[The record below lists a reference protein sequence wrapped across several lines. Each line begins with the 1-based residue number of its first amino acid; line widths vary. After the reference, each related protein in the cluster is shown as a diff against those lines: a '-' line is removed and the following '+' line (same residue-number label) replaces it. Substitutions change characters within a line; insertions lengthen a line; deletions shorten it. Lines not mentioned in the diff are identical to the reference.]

1 MLKRKITEKL
11 LKWKQREDRLPLI
24 IKGCRQC
31 GKTHAVLDFARSSYE
46 HVVYLNFFENPGY
59 GAIFK
64 DNLDVDF
71 LTMMMTAQIKGS
83 AFEAGKTVIILDEI
97 QDCPEARTALKFF
110 KLDGRYDVIA
120 TGSLLGVKGYGEPK
134 SIPVGFETMLTM
146 VPMDF
151 EEFLWANG
159 VDEKLINL
167 LKDCIDEEKPVPE
180 ALHAKMRL
188 LLLQYVVVGGMPA
201 VVQNFVDHHDMSQ
214 VLQMQR
220 DITISYEDDMMKYAP
235 DRDKVRIRKCYR
247 SIPKQLAKEN
257 KKFKYSVVERGAR
270 SKDYDSCLSWIEDA
284 GILHHCYN
292 LSVPELPLDGNSEE
306 DTFKVYLADT
316 GLFISMLEDG
326 TQADVLQGNL
336 LGYKGAIFEN
346 LVADF
351 FCKMGRKL
359 YYFHK
364 DSGLEIDFV
373 IKYKG
378 KATLVEVKATN
389 GNAKSMKQV
398 LSHPERYHV
407 EQAIK
412 LADVQ
417 VKRNGQVLM
426 LPLYMGAFLS
436 AVTA

>member
-1 MLKRKITEKL
+1 MLKRKITDKL
-11 LKWKQREDRLPLI
+11 LQWKQQEDRLPLI

-31 GKTHAVLDFARSSYE
+31 GKTRAVLDFAGNNYE
-46 HVVYLNFFENPGY
+46 HVVYLNFFENSSY

-64 DNLDVDF
+64 DNLEVDF
-71 LTMMMTAQIKGS
+71 LTMMMTAQIKD
-83 AFEAGKTVIILDEI
+83 AVFEAGKTVIILDEI
-97 QDCPEARTALKFF
+97 QECPEARTALKFF

-134 SIPVGFETMLTM
+134 SVPVGYETMLTM

-159 VDEKLINL
+159 IDEKLIAL
-167 LKDCIDEEKPVPE
+167 LKDCVTEEKPVPE
-180 ALHAKMRL
+180 ALHAKMRM

-201 VVQNFVDHHDMSQ
+201 VVQNFVDHHNMAQ

-220 DITISYEDDMMKYAP
+220 DITMSYEDDMMKYAP

-257 KKFKYSVVERGAR
+257 KKFQYSVVERGAR
-270 SKDYDSCLSWIEDA
+270 SKYYDSCLSWIEDA

-292 LSVPELPLDGNSEE
+292 LSIPELPLDGNSEE
-306 DTFKVYLADT
+306 DTFKVYMADT

-326 TQADVLQGNL
+326 TQADILQGNL

-351 FCKMGRKL
+351 FGKMGRKL
-359 YYFHK
+359 YYFRK

-398 LSHPERYHV
+398 LANPDRYHV

-412 LADVQ
+412 LADAQ
-417 VKRNGQVLM
+417 VGRNGQVLT
-426 LPLYMGAFLS
+426 LPLYMGAFIT

>member
-1 MLKRKITEKL
+1 MLKRKITDKL
-11 LKWKQREDRLPLI
+11 LQWKQQEDRLPLI

-31 GKTHAVLDFARSSYE
+31 GKTRAVLDFAGNNYE
-46 HVVYLNFFENPGY
+46 HVVYLNFFENSSY

-64 DNLDVDF
+64 DNLEVDF
-71 LTMMMTAQIKGS
+71 LTMMMTAQVKD
-83 AFEAGKTVIILDEI
+83 AVFEAGKTVIILDEI
-97 QDCPEARTALKFF
+97 QECPEARTALKFF

-134 SIPVGFETMLTM
+134 SVPVGYETMLTM

-159 VDEKLINL
+159 IDEKLIAL
-167 LKDCIDEEKPVPE
+167 LKDCVTEEKPVPE
-180 ALHAKMRL
+180 ALHTKMRM

-201 VVQNFVDHHDMSQ
+201 VVQNFVDHHNMAQ

-220 DITISYEDDMMKYAP
+220 DITMSYEDDMMKYAP

-257 KKFKYSVVERGAR
+257 KKFQYSVVERGGR

-292 LSVPELPLDGNSEE
+292 LSIPELPLDGNSEE
-306 DTFKVYLADT
+306 DTFKVYMADT

-326 TQADVLQGNL
+326 TQADILQGNL

-351 FCKMGRKL
+351 FGKMGRKL
-359 YYFHK
+359 YYFRK

-398 LSHPERYHV
+398 LANPDRYHV

-412 LADVQ
+412 LADAQ
-417 VKRNGQVLM
+417 VGRNGQVLT
-426 LPLYMGAFLS
+426 LPLYMGAFIT